1 MKSSIF
7 WILIALSVILVAF
20 IIFKYIINRKRYSGG
35 GYKLIPQEDPGGGR
49 TYANAES
56 LPVKYMDTGSRGEQY
71 LVWENKVGDVD
82 PSRVF
87 YPASGKITTVPGEYH
102 VDTGS
107 SSEDEFQDAME

>member
-1 MKSSIF
+1 M
-7 WILIALSVILVAF
+7 
-20 IIFKYIINRKRYSGG
+20 
-35 GYKLIPQEDPGGGR
+35 IPQEDPDRGR
-49 TYANAES
+49 NYANAES
-56 LPVKYMDTGSRGEQY
+56 HRLESKKIGARGEQY

-82 PSRVF
+82 PSKVF